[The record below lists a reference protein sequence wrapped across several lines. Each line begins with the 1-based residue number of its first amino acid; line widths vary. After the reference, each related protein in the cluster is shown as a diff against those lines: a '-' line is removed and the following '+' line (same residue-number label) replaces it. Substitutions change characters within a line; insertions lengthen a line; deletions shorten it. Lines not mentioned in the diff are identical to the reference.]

1 MDILNDFEIV
11 CEYFSETT
19 TQERRDEL
27 KNSGE
32 CEFGSYI
39 IGDND
44 GQIYKNLKDK
54 LAQSPFKVKTINL
67 IEPKLSTPYNP
78 LSPQYLETDTDII
91 RLASIIVDSAIGKND
106 PVKPHLRAG
115 MKSLLSAL
123 IAYLTSEM
131 SRSDRNLC
139 AAIEMLKQFK
149 RGDGYEVTPADVMF
163 NHVKESSPKSLA
175 ARQYDIY
182 ANSDWDDLNFISD
195 HLLKLLYLYENED
208 ISSIITAED
217 KIDIKSFT
225 EIPSVLF
232 FIIPACE
239 RTYVPFTQMAYDQ
252 FVNILTRQRFRGQGT
267 LPVFYIDD

>member
-19 TQERRDEL
+19 TQKRRDEL

-32 CEFGSYI
+32 YGFGSYI
-39 IGDND
+39 IRDDD
-44 GQIYKNLKDK
+44 GLYKDLKDK

-91 RLASIIVDSAIGKND
+91 RLASIIVDSAIGKSD
-106 PVKPHLRAG
+106 PAKPHLRAG

-123 IAYLTSEM
+123 IAYLMSEIVEYDQNLC
-131 SRSDRNLC
+131 SVIELLKNLKRSD
-139 AAIEMLKQFK
+139 
-149 RGDGYEVTPADVMF
+149 GYAVTSVDVMF
-163 NHVKESSPKSLA
+163 NRVKENSPKSLA

-208 ISSIITAED
+208 ISSIIAAED